1 MVNFFIWRSNFFIT
15 ALVPR
20 VGRRISMLELD
31 RLGSV
36 YGILLMVTVALT
48 AALTFIARRGADKSP
63 TSASFKKFRNTYLIV
78 FWIAMAGDWLQGPYV
93 YALYSSYGL
102 SQADI
107 AALFVAGFGSSMVF
121 GTFIGGV
128 ADRIGRKKCAL
139 M

>member
-1 MVNFFIWRSNFFIT
+1 MVQHSLIE
-15 ALVPR
+15 
-20 VGRRISMLELD
+20 ELS
-31 RLGSV
+31 SV
-36 YGILLMVTVALT
+36 YGVLLGISTVVTVLLT
-48 AALTFIARRGADKSP
+48 YFARRASAGSTNETSP
-63 TSASFKKFRNTYLIV
+63 SFRKFRNTYLIV

-107 AALFVAGFGSSMVF
+107 AALFVAGFGSSMIF
-121 GTFIGGV
+121 GTFIGGI